1 MGRFVRKLGIACVI
15 VAVGF
20 VRAASAQPEPAPD
33 DEIQLEPDP
42 VAPSPG
48 APVAK
53 DPRAAKKAH
62 QTGLQA
68 IAKGDAFTRRNN
80 LSEARAQYEIA
91 EQSFRKAIELG
102 GDATVQHD
110 LGTAL
115 AKLGKFADAVKEL
128 RVVLKAQGAR
138 ADLVKKAT
146 AKIDELSAEV
156 GTLMLVIKP
165 EGTSIS
171 LGGVEVGKAPLAES
185 IVLMPGTYTIA
196 FAADGHQPREIE
208 VKVEAGSESE
218 RTIELEQI
226 TIVVDPVKPKE
237 PDEVTAPLEPAPP
250 SKRMLYIGGGVSL
263 GLVAIGTITGIVAVG
278 RHGTFTDADATPA
291 EREDARSS
299 GKSLALV
306 TDLCLV
312 GAVIAGGY
320 TAYHYIYKYKPAVR
334 KHAETKVGLVPWVQP
349 ASGGSASMV
358 GAGLTGS
365 F

>member
-1 MGRFVRKLGIACVI
+1 VI

-20 VRAASAQPEPAPD
+20 AGGNAVAQPDPAPD

-42 VAPSPG
+42 VAPAPG

-68 IAKGDAFTRRNN
+68 VAKGDAFTRRNN
-80 LSEARAQYEIA
+80 ASEARAQYEIA
-91 EQSFRKAIELG
+91 EQSFRKSIELG

-128 RVVLKAQGAR
+128 RVVLKTQGAR
-138 ADLVKKAT
+138 ADIVKKAT

-185 IVLMPGTYTIA
+185 IVLMPGTYTSA
-196 FAADGHQPREIE
+196 WSSRCTLRWRMSCT
-208 VKVEAGSESE
+208 GSVA
-218 RTIELEQI
+218 TL
-226 TIVVDPVKPKE
+226 TVDSSASSALRL
-237 PDEVTAPLEPAPP
+237 EVT
-250 SKRMLYIGGGVSL
+250 
-263 GLVAIGTITGIVAVG
+263 TISCS
-278 RHGTFTDADATPA
+278 
-291 EREDARSS
+291 SS
-299 GKSLALV
+299 GLR
-306 TDLCLV
+306 C
-312 GAVIAGGY
+312 
-320 TAYHYIYKYKPAVR
+320 
-334 KHAETKVGLVPWVQP
+334 
-349 ASGGSASMV
+349 SASI
-358 GAGLTGS
+358 TS
-365 F
+365 FRSGVLRTNED